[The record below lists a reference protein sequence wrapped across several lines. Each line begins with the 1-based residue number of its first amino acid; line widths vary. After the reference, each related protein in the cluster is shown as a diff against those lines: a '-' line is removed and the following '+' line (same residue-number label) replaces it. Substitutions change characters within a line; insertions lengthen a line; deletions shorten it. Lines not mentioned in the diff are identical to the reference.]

1 MMHWDIAQK
10 LVRREFMGDLWC
22 WGEGVNLKLDDF
34 KTTRKKNACCL
45 ESIT

>member
-22 WGEGVNLKLDDF
+22 WGEGVNLKQMIL
-34 KTTRKKNACCL
+34 KQPERKMHVA
-45 ESIT
+45 